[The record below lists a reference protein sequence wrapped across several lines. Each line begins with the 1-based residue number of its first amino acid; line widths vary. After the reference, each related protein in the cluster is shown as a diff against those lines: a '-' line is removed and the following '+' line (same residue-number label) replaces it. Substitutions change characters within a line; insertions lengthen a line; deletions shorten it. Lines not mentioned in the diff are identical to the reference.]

1 MKVYVD
7 ELPKSC
13 VDCPCY
19 DCEWGD
25 CNLEDINL
33 MSTNDFSRYEQR
45 HQDCPLHS
53 LAEHDKAKDHQIELL
68 NKGWEKL
75 KEYVKADYLKEDCW
89 KNEDVVEDQE
99 NLLDII
105 EVIEKTYFEVAGNFK
120 KGTIE
125 VDDL

>member
-68 NKGWEKL
+68 NKRWEML
-75 KEYVKADYLKEDCW
+75 KEYINGFKEYNIEEANMAWILTD
-89 KNEDVVEDQE
+89 KMQE
-99 NLLDII
+99 L
-105 EVIEKTYFEVAGNFK
+105 EQEK
-120 KGTIE
+120 
-125 VDDL
+125 L